1 MNRLLQVT
9 QRDSGSIAASLST
22 HAALT
27 EAYCWD
33 HSSPNTGVS
42 EVDLDAGNRG
52 PGQTAPRTPFASSID
67 PSLAYL
73 EEIKE
78 RGVRDNPTNNV
89 MMVSALEGLTL
100 YWLVTMMKSR
110 RILELGGF
118 SGYSTLW
125 MAEALKRNL
134 RGVPDHPVISC
145 ELDPHYVQS
154 IRAKATEF
162 NMDPYV
168 KVIEGP
174 AMDSLKT
181 KIEPGTQ
188 FDFIFIDAN
197 KDDYINYY
205 NYIIDSGMLSSDGLI
220 AVDNTLFSAQT
231 FRKYPPVQQAL
242 ERLPGTLPE

>member
-1 MNRLLQVT
+1 
-9 QRDSGSIAASLST
+9 
-22 HAALT
+22 
-27 EAYCWD
+27 
-33 HSSPNTGVS
+33 
-42 EVDLDAGNRG
+42 
-52 PGQTAPRTPFASSID
+52 
-67 PSLAYL
+67 
-73 EEIKE
+73 
-78 RGVRDNPTNNV
+78 
-89 MMVSALEGLTL
+89 MVSALEGLTL

-242 ERLPGTLPE
+242 ERLPGTLPEVDKSGKCRVSTGSADHIYAFNKVVAEDPRTEQIMLPMFDGLTLVRLRQQ